1 MNPASPN
8 SDDRPLLPGL
18 PAADHGRGERILH
31 VDDEPT
37 VTTALQRL
45 LARIGY
51 RVESFNCPRTASER
65 FRAAPHEFDLVL
77 TDLMMPGL
85 TGLDI
90 ASLVQALRPELPV
103 VLLSAYGE
111 HQDSPAL
118 RAVGIH
124 EVIAKPASIAVVA
137 AALRRSLDRPAPT
150 A

>member
-1 MNPASPN
+1 MNPASP
-8 SDDRPLLPGL
+8 SSGDRPLLPGL
-18 PAADHGRGERILH
+18 AAADHGRGERILH

-51 RVESFNCPRTASER
+51 RVESFNCPQAASAR

-77 TDLMMPGL
+77 TDLMMPVV

-90 ASLVQALRPELPV
+90 AALVRALRPDLPV

-111 HQDSPAL
+111 RQDSPSL
-118 RAVGIH
+118 RAAGIH
-124 EVIAKPASIAVVA
+124 TVIAKPASIAVVA
-137 AALRRSLDRPAPT
+137 AALRRSLDRPPPSA
-150 A
+150 